1 MSITASAP
9 SRRLRTTLAAAG
21 LAGAAVAGLGF
32 SAVGAAHAEEMV
44 HIKITVTSNSV
55 PADQTPTVSVEANGT
70 TKCDVAAG
78 ATPSLELDV
87 PKGSFVRLTASRA
100 CNSITGQGSTGV
112 IASAAAHYV
121 VGV

>member
-55 PADQTPTVSVEANGT
+55 PADQTPTVSWSATMGNQV
-70 TKCDVAAG
+70 DVAEQ
-78 ATPSLELDV
+78 L
-87 PKGSFVRLTASRA
+87 R
-100 CNSITGQGSTGV
+100 
-112 IASAAAHYV
+112 
-121 VGV
+121 